1 MDMYNKQPNLL
12 DFEWQPS
19 YCAERRSVKLDLE
32 RLLLDRYMQ
41 GRAKYKK
48 NKEGNLCNLRNT
60 A

>member
-48 NKEGNLCNLRNT
+48 K
-60 A
+60 